1 MADRCEFELSLTVGL
16 RRLARWS
23 SGRAR
28 RDRCE
33 VDRCR
38 CDRCEVDRSRFGCWK
53 SFVLSLVGRIGALG
67 CWIDRGLVARKRS
80 FSRSLAGSEL
90 WVAGNRSS
98 SRSSFFLSLVLS
110 SIVFFLFFLSRS
122 RVVFSVFSL
131 PLSAFC
137 KPRK

>member
-33 VDRCR
+33 VDRCQF
-38 CDRCEVDRSRFGCWK
+38 VDRW
-53 SFVLSLVGRIGALG
+53 LSLFLCLVGRIGALG
-67 CWIDRGLVARKRS
+67 GWIDRGLVAGNRS

-90 WVAGNRSS
+90 WVAGSIGALALDLACWLRSC
-98 SRSSFFLSLVLS
+98 LL
-110 SIVFFLFFLSRS
+110 
-122 RVVFSVFSL
+122 
-131 PLSAFC
+131 A
-137 KPRK
+137 

>member
-38 CDRCEVDRSRFGCWK
+38 FVDRWL
-53 SFVLSLVGRIGALG
+53 SFFLCLIGRIGALG
-67 CWIDRGLVARKRS
+67 GWIDRGLWIVGSHS

-90 WVAGNRSS
+90 WVAGLIGALALDLARWLR
-98 SRSSFFLSLVLS
+98 SRSL
-110 SIVFFLFFLSRS
+110 
-122 RVVFSVFSL
+122 
-131 PLSAFC
+131 A
-137 KPRK
+137 

>member
-1 MADRCEFELSLTVGL
+1 MADWCEFELSLTVGL

-67 CWIDRGLVARKRS
+67 GWK
-80 FSRSLAGSEL
+80 
-90 WVAGNRSS
+90 
-98 SRSSFFLSLVLS
+98 SFFLSLILS

-137 KPRK
+137 KTRE

>member
-38 CDRCEVDRSRFGCWK
+38 FVDRW
-53 SFVLSLVGRIGALG
+53 LSLFLCLVVWIGALG
-67 CWIDRGLVARKRS
+67 GWIDRGLVAGNRS

-90 WVAGNRSS
+90 WVAGLIGALALDLARWLR
-98 SRSSFFLSLVLS
+98 SRSL
-110 SIVFFLFFLSRS
+110 
-122 RVVFSVFSL
+122 
-131 PLSAFC
+131 A
-137 KPRK
+137 

>member
-33 VDRCR
+33 VGRCR
-38 CDRCEVDRSRFGCWK
+38 FVDRWL
-53 SFVLSLVGRIGALG
+53 SFFLCLVGRIGALG
-67 CWIDRGLVARKRS
+67 GWIDRGLWIVGSRS

-90 WVAGNRSS
+90 WVAGSIGVWLLEIVLSLAR
-98 SRSSFFLSLVLS
+98 SFFDC
-110 SIVFFLFFLSRS
+110 FFLFFLSRS

-137 KPRK
+137 KTRK